1 MYNTT
6 SFVFFLPY
14 RTVLAAHRS
23 HCLRRQRFARDSEY
37 DQNDPAHAPTMIRSH
52 ASSSQTN
59 LDHLVDYQGDTFS
72 AVQSIFSGVTCY
84 QLLANSNKAI
94 VFETSI
100 PFQLA
105 FFALVEHDT
114 DVAPLWDPARRQF
127 VGLMTISDYV
137 QALQVCRRQGI
148 SMLDL
153 STRSITGL
161 VCLETPAIPSPPPP
175 PHTHTPPPTHL
186 PSQTCSAPLR

>member
-1 MYNTT
+1 
-6 SFVFFLPY
+6 
-14 RTVLAAHRS
+14 
-23 HCLRRQRFARDSEY
+23 
-37 DQNDPAHAPTMIRSH
+37 MIRSH
-52 ASSSQTN
+52 GSSSQTN
-59 LDHLVDYQGDTFS
+59 LDHLNGYQGDTFS

-161 VCLETPAIPSPPPP
+161 PPSPLAVEATADAPTPTSTCRP
-175 PHTHTPPPTHL
+175 CPMCPLPLAPGPSPHTLSAHADMLSSPAMTFRHPEYQTLDAEDTIQQLCLHL
-186 PSQTCSAPLR
+186 HR